1 MPSCKQL
8 LAVLATCASQASCS
22 YVGSLSTNAQGVLN
36 ESMSWMDEYYDRTA
50 GYLYS
55 LDAAAALRHDT
66 RSSAWYAIGLLARNE
81 GDDVSNAEQILTNII
96 HGQYKDPTEQWYVLV
111 KSPLASQIN

>member
-1 MPSCKQL
+1 MLSRKHI
-8 LAVLATCASQASCS
+8 LAVLAVCTNQVSCS
-22 YVGSLSTNAQGVLN
+22 YVSSLSTNAQGVLN
-36 ESMSWMDEYYDRTA
+36 ESMSWMDGYYDGAA

-81 GDDVSNAEQILTNII
+81 GDDVNNAEKILTNII
-96 HGQYKDPTEQWYVLV
+96 DGQYKDPVEQWYVFV
-111 KSPLASQIN
+111 KALLTTQMN